1 MDTILFRYVLTI
13 AESGSISG
21 AARRL
26 FMYQSAL
33 SKQLSRLEA
42 ELGFELFDRSKTP
55 LNVTPGGE
63 HFLRFA
69 ERFLEVEKDFLEEM
83 GKGEQNRTEH
93 ISIGTTHRGGAYCGD
108 HTAAFLEEY
117 PQVELEYLDMSARM
131 CEKSLVEERIEL
143 AIYTDPVFSDKVEYM
158 PVEEDP
164 LILIV
169 PKKSPLLEEMDTG
182 GSSLEHP
189 LEVDPVRLRRP
200 DIRYVL
206 STEEHS
212 LYYAECEFLKKYRIQ
227 PKNVLRVD
235 FVDTRYAVASG
246 GGGIMVSPV
255 VTARHKGGGDH
266 VVYCKVKGDELYR
279 YVVIARKKGRRLSR
293 GAEYFWKFMVGRR
306 FAYDKQE

>member
-1 MDTILFRYVLTI
+1 MDTILFRYALTI

-26 FMYQSAL
+26 FMSQPAL
-33 SKQLSRLEA
+33 SKQISKLEA
-42 ELGFELFDRSKTP
+42 ELGFELFDRSKSP
-55 LNVTPGGE
+55 LDVTPGGE

-69 ERFLEVEKDFLEEM
+69 ERFLEIEKEFLEEM
-83 GKGEQNRTEH
+83 GKGEQKWAEH

-117 PQVELEYLDMSARM
+117 PEVELEYLDMSARM
-131 CEKSLVEERIEL
+131 CERSLVEEEIEL

-169 PKKSPLLEEMDTG
+169 PKKSPLLEEMDIS
-182 GSSLEHP
+182 GSSLAHP
-189 LEVDPVRLRRP
+189 LEVDPIRLRRS

-212 LYYAECEFLKKYRIQ
+212 LYYAECEFLKRYKIQ
-227 PKNVLRVD
+227 PKNILRVD

-255 VTARHKGGGDH
+255 VTALHKGGSDH
-266 VVYCKVKGDELYR
+266 IVYCKVKGDEMYR
-279 YVVIARKKGRRLSR
+279 YVVIAKKKGKRLSK
-293 GAEYFWKFMVGRR
+293 GAERFWKFMVERR